1 MKNLLAKSARRGFT
15 LVELVVTMALV
26 VTISATAIGIVVI
39 TSKTVGTGEN
49 LYARITELR
58 NTKTAV
64 ILWATSFDDAE
75 NTLVVENNRLSV
87 RNSKGE
93 EVAFLAIDGG
103 RLYLAKNISAGDS
116 LDGEDVQS
124 NEMGET
130 KFTVIKSASFE
141 LLNKIQSDEGGEN
154 NDNNDNSEIDDDGES
169 FDAGENDEIPTDTNS
184 KPDVSGNLI
193 KCTIT
198 YTYENGEDIYTFV
211 FVLRA
216 AECIAETSDG

>member
-1 MKNLLAKSARRGFT
+1 MKNLLAMSARRGFT

-87 RNSKGE
+87 KNSKGE

>member
-87 RNSKGE
+87 KNSKGE
-93 EVAFLAIDGG
+93 EVAFLAIDDG

-141 LLNKIQSDEGGEN
+141 LLNKIQ
-154 NDNNDNSEIDDDGES
+154 
-169 FDAGENDEIPTDTNS
+169 NDEIPTDTNS

-216 AECIAETSDG
+216 AECITETSDG

>member
-87 RNSKGE
+87 INSKGE
-93 EVAFLAIDGG
+93 EVAFLAIDDG
-103 RLYLAKNISAGDS
+103 RLYLAKNLSAGDS

-141 LLNKIQSDEGGEN
+141 LLNKIQS
-154 NDNNDNSEIDDDGES
+154 DDDGES

>member
-87 RNSKGE
+87 INSKGE

-141 LLNKIQSDEGGEN
+141 LLNKIQS
-154 NDNNDNSEIDDDGES
+154 DDDGES

>member
-87 RNSKGE
+87 INSKGE
-93 EVAFLAIDGG
+93 EVAFLVIDGG

-154 NDNNDNSEIDDDGES
+154 NDNNDNSEIDD
-169 FDAGENDEIPTDTNS
+169 AGENDEIPTDTNS

>member
-87 RNSKGE
+87 INSKGE

-103 RLYLAKNISAGDS
+103 RLSLAKNISAGDS

-154 NDNNDNSEIDDDGES
+154 NDNNDNSEIDD
-169 FDAGENDEIPTDTNS
+169 AGENDEIPTDTNS

>member
-87 RNSKGE
+87 INSKGE

-154 NDNNDNSEIDDDGES
+154 NDNNDNSEIDD
-169 FDAGENDEIPTDTNS
+169 AGENDEIPTDTNS
-184 KPDVSGNLI
+184 KPDVSDNLI

>member
-93 EVAFLAIDGG
+93 EVAFLAIDDG

-154 NDNNDNSEIDDDGES
+154 NDNNDNSEIDD
-169 FDAGENDEIPTDTNS
+169 AGENDEIPTDTNS
-184 KPDVSGNLI
+184 KPDVSDNLI